1 MQDLTKLPLHEVLLA
16 NGYKLDRVK
25 SSKMYPCLVNVD
37 NNERLIVSK
46 KGENYLYFNPNDETD
61 RGNIL
66 SFVRIRGL
74 DIKELVANYDTNI
87 TLANEYKHQ
96 FFTHKQDSYQIIK
109 AYKALSNKALI

>member
-74 DIKELVANYDTNI
+74 DIYENLVFDMLIKRDFSLNYFKNDNSTQEI
-87 TLANEYKHQ
+87 EFL
-96 FFTHKQDSYQIIK
+96 
-109 AYKALSNKALI
+109 